1 VWIRPVQRSA
11 HPCRGPRNTSLT
23 TE

>member
-11 HPCRGPRNTSLT
+11 HLCRGPRNTSLT